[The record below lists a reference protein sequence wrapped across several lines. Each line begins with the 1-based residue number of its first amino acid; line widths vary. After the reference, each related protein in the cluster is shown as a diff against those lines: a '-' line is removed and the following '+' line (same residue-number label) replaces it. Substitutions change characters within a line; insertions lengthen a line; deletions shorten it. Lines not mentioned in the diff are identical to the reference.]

1 MTKVK
6 LWLWLT
12 LSKGISSG
20 KITALFGKFDT
31 IEDIYKAGKADY
43 SGISGI
49 TLKDAE
55 QLSDKNM
62 KYAEK
67 VIEECKRKGIRILTF
82 ESPLYP
88 QNLMNIFDPP
98 YVLYVRSKEKLDLN
112 KYLCIAVVGNR
123 ENTEYGRIVTEDI
136 VGKLAKEGVTIVS
149 GMAKGIDAIAHASAL
164 QSGAKTIAVLG
175 SGVDVCYPTENK
187 NLMNAI
193 IENGMVLS
201 EFPPSMPPLKANFP
215 QRNRIISGLSA
226 ATLVTEA
233 GNPSGSLITAS
244 VALEQNREVYAVPGN
259 ITSKHSK
266 GCNDLISTTGAKMVV
281 DAEDILVDFR
291 DCYSDVLESNIPIN
305 KEEKDGEE
313 QEFISMNDKYKELSE
328 TEKLIVKSMSAVP
341 IHIDALAEKTKLSA
355 EELTSELT
363 LLEISG
369 MVKSYRGKM
378 FSINI

>member
-112 KYLCIAVVGNR
+112 KHLCIAVVGNR